1 MFFQD
6 SGSTEFSKHTL
17 ESLNHFCFDQ
27 IKKYEI
33 YYVRKGTKRASV
45 VDAIGKLICPND
57 CSSHGVCNEGI
68 WILSKILRNLKVST
82 QMEIHTVLLNSSW
95 WEKNLYGN
103 LLNMKCFTIIIKA
116 MWSW

>member
-1 MFFQD
+1 MFWP
-6 SGSTEFSKHTL
+6 
-17 ESLNHFCFDQ
+17 N
-27 IKKYEI
+27 KKYEI

-57 CSSHGVCNEGI
+57 CSSHGVCNEGM
-68 WILSKILRNLKVST
+68 WILSKILRNIKVST
-82 QMEIHTVLLNSSW
+82 QMEIQTVLLNSSW

-103 LLNMKCFTIIIKA
+103 LLNMKCFTIIIRA

>member
-1 MFFQD
+1 MCFINIFFKILFFQD

-68 WILSKILRNLKVST
+68 
-82 QMEIHTVLLNSSW
+82 
-95 WEKNLYGN
+95 
-103 LLNMKCFTIIIKA
+103 
-116 MWSW
+116 